1 MSIKLSKNNLCI
13 NQIIGQKTEKIV
25 IEGDEIVPD
34 VKPDIL
40 NVVSAN
46 GNVCI
51 YKKDV
56 QDGKVKLDGSVNVYV
71 IYIADD

>member
-1 MSIKLSKNNLCI
+1 MKLYL
-13 NQIIGQKTEKIV
+13 
-25 IEGDEIVPD
+25 D

-71 IYIADD
+71 IYIADDERAQMRVLNACIDFLRQSTWKK